1 MKNKNEVLLFFN
13 GPLQVAVSRNNKK
26 VMRIRNT
33 FAFKVLL
40 SIFILGLLAPVIS
53 NDKPLYVKLNKK
65 TYFPALSWN
74 ETSGDTDQINYN
86 NTNWKTIENEGILFA
101 PFTYSNVEFDYINAG
116 FISPFEKQQFVNKQG
131 QITEMPLRYRH
142 WLGTGKKGED
152 VLAVLVYGA
161 RYTFIISFTAVAIA
175 LCIGLFLGILAGYYG
190 NQHFKTTYLNLTGF
204 FAGLLP
210 GYFYGFYIRS
220 LTISGAFASSQW
232 NGLLQVKIGVLILLS
247 IAVAGYL
254 ICDWISELLSIK
266 KRIFIPFDSIITK
279 TIELFVSI
287 PALIMIISFAA
298 IMKPSL
304 LTIILIIGLTAWT
317 TIARLV
323 RAEMMRLKNLDF
335 IQSAKALGYHHPYI
349 IIKHALPNISASLW
363 TVVVFTI
370 ASAMII
376 EASLTF
382 LGLGVPHNITTWGSL
397 LAQSKDNFGAWWISL
412 LPGTLIFTTL
422 YCLNKLAA
430 FKNQ

>member
-1 MKNKNEVLLFFN
+1 MENKNETLLFFN
-13 GPLQVAVSRNNKK
+13 GPLQVTVSLNNKK
-26 VMRIRNT
+26 VMSIRNT

-65 TYFPALSWN
+65 SYFPALSWN
-74 ETSGDTDQINYN
+74 ETSGDNYQINYN

-101 PFTYSNVEFDYINAG
+101 PFTYSNVDFDYLNAD
-116 FISPFEKQQFVNKQG
+116 FISPFEKQQFKNENG
-131 QITEMPLRYRH
+131 EIIEMPLRFRH

-161 RYTFIISFTAVAIA
+161 RYTFLISFTAVAIA

-190 NQHFKTTYLNLTGF
+190 NQHFKTTFLNLTGF

-210 GYFYGFYIRS
+210 GYFYGFYLRS
-220 LTISGAFASSQW
+220 FTISDAFLNSQLAGLFQIKIGILIMVATAFAC
-232 NGLLQVKIGVLILLS
+232 
-247 IAVAGYL
+247 YL

-266 KRIFIPFDSIITK
+266 KRMFIPLDSIVSK

-287 PALIMIISFAA
+287 PALILIISFAA

-349 IIKHALPNISASLW
+349 ILKHAFPNISASLW

-397 LAQSKDNFGAWWISL
+397 LAQSKDNFSAWWISL
-412 LPGTLIFTTL
+412 LPGTLICTTL
-422 YCLNKLAA
+422 YCLNKLSA
-430 FKNQ
+430 FKNK